1 MDISLEMFIYA
12 QFRTVRNIISYGVFF
27 LFLYIIIII
36 FCFHFLDRACSWFL
50 GIDLNHYPKPQ

>member
-27 LFLYIIIII
+27 LFLYIYIYI
-36 FCFHFLDRACSWFL
+36 FFFFFICWIELVLWLL
-50 GIDLNHYPKPQ
+50 GID

>member
-36 FCFHFLDRACSWFL
+36 FCFHFLDRACSWLL

>member
-27 LFLYIIIII
+27 FISIYYYYYFLFSFFGSSLFL
-36 FCFHFLDRACSWFL
+36 AL
-50 GIDLNHYPKPQ
+50 GH